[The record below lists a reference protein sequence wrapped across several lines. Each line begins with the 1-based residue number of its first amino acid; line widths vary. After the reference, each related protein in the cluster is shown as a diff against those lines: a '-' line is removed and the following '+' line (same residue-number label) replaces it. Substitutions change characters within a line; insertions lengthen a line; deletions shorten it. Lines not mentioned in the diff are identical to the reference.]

1 MRRRSKNDNR
11 GFTLIE
17 VILSIAIL
25 ALVSIPLMKYFSDSL
40 RHSALMAQKQKA
52 TLVAQETIEHIKA
65 QESLVSFQ
73 AVKESDAVGAAT
85 VKHYDIVAPLKHLFG
100 QADDMDCAALKALQP
115 AFDCG
120 KDKGTGTLEYE
131 YTTSSAADADKEFDI
146 RVTLST
152 NVSAANISRPI
163 IYGIDE
169 TTNVVASEH
178 DETMRA
184 VAYFLSMNTA
194 ALESQSGII
203 IGDADEDEDE
213 DEDEGV
219 PVPGIPTPAPA
230 PVEAMTEDEIREKLE
245 RTIYVEIADMATSIG
260 EDGYGYTVKV
270 YYEYYCE
277 NVASTTDEEKNKVQS
292 DPLLDTSIQELE
304 GLYLMFNKLTDN
316 KDVIEIKWS
325 CASKPA
331 EGKNPEFVLICQ
343 NLAAPEGEDPAPAV
357 VGYELKLKMTG
368 FGEWTWPAAMP
379 QIRTNICDSEHL
391 TETPNR
397 ISLSNEEGD
406 GRDLLCKP
414 LTSTGN
420 PVRLFDVTVE
430 VYPKGAAKTEDNRLV
445 RMETTKGE

>member
-25 ALVSIPLMKYFSDSL
+25 ALISIPLMQYFSDSL

-52 TLVAQETIEHIKA
+52 TLVAQETIEYIKA

-73 AVKESDAVGAAT
+73 AVKESDAAESNT
-85 VKHYDIVAPLKHLFG
+85 IKHYDIVAPLKHLFG
-100 QADDMDCAALKALQP
+100 QAEDMDCSALRALHP

-146 RVTLST
+146 KVTLTT

-194 ALESQSGII
+194 ALESQSGIV

-219 PVPGIPTPAPA
+219 PVPVTPTPTPA
-230 PVEAMTEDEIREKLE
+230 PVEAMTEDEIKEKLE
-245 RTIYVEIADMATSIG
+245 RTIYVEIAGIDTSIG
-260 EDGYGYTVKV
+260 TAGYGYTVKV

-277 NVASTTDEEKNKVQS
+277 NVASTTNEEKNKVQS

-304 GLYLMFNKLTDN
+304 GLYLMFNKLTDE
-316 KDVIEIKWS
+316 KDVLEINWS
-325 CASKPA
+325 ASKPA
-331 EGKNPEFVLICQ
+331 EGKIPEFVLICQ
-343 NLAAPEGEDPAPAV
+343 NLAVPEGEDPGPA
-357 VGYELKLKMTG
+357 YMLKLKMTG
-368 FGEWTWPAAMP
+368 FNGWHWPDAKP
-379 QIRTNICDSEHL
+379 QIRTNICDSGDL
-391 TETPNR
+391 TANLNR
-397 ISLSNEEGD
+397 VSLSTEEGD
-406 GRDLLCKP
+406 GKELLCKP
-414 LTSTGN
+414 LTSTGK
-420 PVRLFDVTVE
+420 PVRLFDVTVD